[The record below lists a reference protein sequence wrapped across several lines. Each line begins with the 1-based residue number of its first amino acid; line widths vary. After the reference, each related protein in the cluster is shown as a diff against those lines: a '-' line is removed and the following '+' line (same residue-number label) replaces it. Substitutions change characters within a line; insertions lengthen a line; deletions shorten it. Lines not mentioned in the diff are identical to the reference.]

1 MKLSEN
7 FWLYEFTQSQTGT
20 RLGIYNEPNDA
31 QLTNLIQLVR
41 KVIQPIRDKFGPVTI
56 NSGFR
61 GWALNKA
68 VGGVP
73 SSQHTTG
80 EAADI
85 EVPGHSNKEV
95 AVWIRDTLNFDQLIL
110 EAYNPAQGPNSGWIH
125 VSYAMNDR
133 NRKEVLTATFIR
145 GKAVYSRG
153 INV

>member
-7 FWLYEFTQSQTGT
+7 FWLYEFTQSQTAA
-20 RLGIYNEPNDA
+20 RLGLYNEPNDA
-31 QLTNLIQLVR
+31 QLANLIKLIR
-41 KVIQPIRDKFGPVTI
+41 RVIQPVRDRFGPIVI

-61 GWALNKA
+61 GRALNSA
-68 VGGVP
+68 VGGA
-73 SSQHTTG
+73 STSQHTTG

-85 EVPGHSNKEV
+85 EVPGHSNKTV
-95 AVWIRDTLNFDQLIL
+95 AMWIRDNLDFDQLIL

-125 VSYAMNDR
+125 VSYASNGR

-145 GKAVYSRG
+145 GRAHYSRG